1 MSEKEAA
8 AARVA
13 EIRCDLKA
21 VWESRSFPPGSGG
34 TLGRLLEGVAWLLEG
49 REQQAAENERLR
61 VALAPFAD
69 HARAYNERVATLTDA
84 DLDVCEGHSIRISD
98 CRRALAA
105 ESGEPGATNAPA
117 ELERLRAQITAVL
130 YQIEVARSEN
140 RLAHWQA
147 WELAQTVERLL
158 AGNAA
163 AETGKPE

>member
-21 VWESRSFPPGSGG
+21 VWDSRSFPPGSGG

-49 REQQAAENERLR
+49 RERQA
-61 VALAPFAD
+61 
-69 HARAYNERVATLTDA
+69 
-84 DLDVCEGHSIRISD
+84 
-98 CRRALAA
+98 
-105 ESGEPGATNAPA
+105 A

-163 AETGKPE
+163 AETGEPE

>member
-1 MSEKEAA
+1 MSEKEAD

-13 EIRCDLKA
+13 EIQ
-21 VWESRSFPPGSGG
+21 
-34 TLGRLLEGVAWLLEG
+34 RLLAVVPEVVQGTWVWNEAAAAGLTLLPGLVAWLLAD
-49 REQQAAENERLR
+49 RERQA
-61 VALAPFAD
+61 
-69 HARAYNERVATLTDA
+69 
-84 DLDVCEGHSIRISD
+84 
-98 CRRALAA
+98 
-105 ESGEPGATNAPA
+105 A

-163 AETGKPE
+163 AETGEPE